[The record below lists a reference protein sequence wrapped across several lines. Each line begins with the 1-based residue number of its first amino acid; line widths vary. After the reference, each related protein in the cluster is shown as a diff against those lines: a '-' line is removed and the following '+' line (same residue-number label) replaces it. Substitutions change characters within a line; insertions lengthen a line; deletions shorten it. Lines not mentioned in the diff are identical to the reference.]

1 MKPKVTKV
9 MLSRNLPLVINK
21 SSYKIYKYNKF
32 YKDIFIIKAGSIKKI
47 LLREL
52 IFKNKPL

>member
-9 MLSRNLPLVINK
+9 ILSINLPLVINK
-21 SSYKIYKYNKF
+21 LSYKIYKYNKL
-32 YKDIFIIKAGSIKKI
+32 YKDIFIINAGSIKKI

-52 IFKNKPL
+52 IF